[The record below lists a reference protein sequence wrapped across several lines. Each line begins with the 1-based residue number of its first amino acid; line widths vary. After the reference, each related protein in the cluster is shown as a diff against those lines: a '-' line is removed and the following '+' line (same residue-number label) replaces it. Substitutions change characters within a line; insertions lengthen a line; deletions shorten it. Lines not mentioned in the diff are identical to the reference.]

1 MQAVIPAQAGMTRK
15 DLLRNASN
23 KITLIIQK
31 KPEAFHLLADH
42 KIYFLLKMAIP
53 LRRFNASLSS

>member
-1 MQAVIPAQAGMTRK
+1 MLQI
-15 DLLRNASN
+15 
-23 KITLIIQK
+23 KITLIVQK